1 MSMKINNKEISV
13 IGGAGHVGF
22 PLGLVFSAK
31 NFKVNLIDKNRAF
44 LNKIEKGIPPF
55 LEQKSSKLLKKCLK
69 KKTLFTNL
77 DYKPLKT
84 NKFILICI

>member
-31 NFKVNLIDKNRAF
+31 NFKEEIVFSLG
-44 LNKIEKGIPPF
+44 EKY
-55 LEQKSSKLLKKCLK
+55 LEALK
-69 KKTLFTNL
+69 LFT
-77 DYKPLKT
+77 T
-84 NKFILICI
+84 LISSA